1 MSASFAK
8 AEEILR
14 RKGPRALADACLNYQ
29 AKRLCGGLSIRDL
42 PDLPCAM
49 DFRDEWE
56 SEWSAGPLTEE
67 NFAEAIARAAECLRE
82 MLAEEGFAELAR
94 QAEEVADSKFGSKYA

>member
-1 MSASFAK
+1 MSAAFAK

-14 RKGPRALADACLNYQ
+14 KKGARALAGACLNYQ

-56 SEWSAGPLTEE
+56 SEWSAGPELWGRVY
-67 NFAEAIARAAECLRE
+67 FMRE
-82 MLAEEGFAELAR
+82 TTR
-94 QAEEVADSKFGSKYA
+94 RIPIP

>member
-14 RKGPRALADACLNYQ
+14 RKGPRALAGACLNYQ
-29 AKRLCGGLSIRDL
+29 AKRLCGLSIRDL

-56 SEWSAGPLTEE
+56 SEWSACPLTEE
-67 NFAEAIARAAECLRE
+67 NFADAIAQAAECLRE
-82 MLAEEGFAELAR
+82 MLAEEGFADLAR

>member
-14 RKGPRALADACLNYQ
+14 RKGARALAGACLNYQ
-29 AKRLCGGLSIRDL
+29 AKRLCGGLSIHDL
-42 PDLPCAM
+42 PDLPCGM

-67 NFAEAIARAAECLRE
+67 NFAEAIAQAAECLRE
-82 MLAEEGFAELAR
+82 ILAEEGFEELAGMT
-94 QAEEVADSKFGSKYA
+94 EDGE

>member
-14 RKGPRALADACLNYQ
+14 RKGARALAGACLNYQ

-42 PDLPCAM
+42 PDLPCGM
-49 DFRDEWE
+49 DFRDHWQAEWE
-56 SEWSAGPLTEE
+56 GGPLTEE
-67 NFAEAIARAAECLRE
+67 NFAEAIAQAAECLRE
-82 MLAEEGFAELAR
+82 ILAEEGFADLAR
-94 QAEEVADSKFGSKYA
+94 QAEEVADNKFGSKYA